1 MSKPSITNC
10 PNTFFRKFIVSTVC
24 WVWIYQ
30 ECQIYHLSFLICHYS
45 CFACV
50 QIRHNPLSGGYCGGV
65 PPLPIPNREVK
76 PTCADGT
83 AMQCGRVGRRLLSM
97 KSLRFRKISEAFLF
111 FFPRIFFFSA
121 GFFFSLNISLS
132 RRFRRWRRFFLIDY
146 LSPTD
151 FTDLHRFSS
160 FFCHFFISQILDLSV
175 WEDFADFC
183 SYELEKDYADFLSFS
198 SFYGYSDD
206 FYYYNFLLCL
216 FFCDNFG

>member
-1 MSKPSITNC
+1 MLGLNVSGMSN
-10 PNTFFRKFIVSTVC
+10 
-24 WVWIYQ
+24 
-30 ECQIYHLSFLICHYS
+30 LSFLISHYS

-146 LSPTD
+146 LVPQ
-151 FTDLHRFSS
+151 
-160 FFCHFFISQILDLSV
+160 ISQIYT
-175 WEDFADFC
+175 DFFHWLFFSWGFTQIFSGSLRC
-183 SYELEKDYADFLSFS
+183 LSF
-198 SFYGYSDD
+198 
-206 FYYYNFLLCL
+206 FLFPVISL
-216 FFCDNFG
+216 FRRF

>member
-1 MSKPSITNC
+1 MLGLNVSGMSNFT
-10 PNTFFRKFIVSTVC
+10 
-24 WVWIYQ
+24 
-30 ECQIYHLSFLICHYS
+30 FLISHYS

-121 GFFFSLNISLS
+121 GVLLHCFSSSDFTDESEGNLAYRITHGFPRIFGRWPMARARNGLLLFLS
-132 RRFRRWRRFFLIDY
+132 RRFRR
-146 LSPTD
+146 
-151 FTDLHRFSS
+151 
-160 FFCHFFISQILDLSV
+160 
-175 WEDFADFC
+175 
-183 SYELEKDYADFLSFS
+183 
-198 SFYGYSDD
+198 
-206 FYYYNFLLCL
+206 
-216 FFCDNFG
+216 